1 MVSLSAFD
9 FSHATVLCIGDVM
22 LDRFVYGQ
30 VERISPESPV
40 PVLRMNRDFT
50 VIGGAGNVARN
61 ISSLNANVIFIGV
74 IGNDNAGS
82 ILKNHLD
89 ALPNTQSTLIVE
101 PNRQTIQKT
110 RFIAQGQQLLRLDEE
125 TPIPCALATEQ
136 KILELCERY
145 IPKSQ
150 ALVLSDYNKGIFS
163 KDLCEQLIK
172 LAHGRLPIIVDPK
185 GRNYQ
190 QYKGATV
197 LTPNL
202 KELVDVSGK
211 ALKTQAEIIEVTQA
225 LQKELKIESIL
236 ITQGSQ
242 GMTLFEGEKE
252 PKHIPTQAREVYD
265 VSGAGDT
272 VVATLATSLAS
283 GVRLGEAC
291 RLANAAAGIVVGKV
305 GTATVSAAELEK
317 AMDHGQFLHTDQKVL
332 TREQAFE
339 LLKDWRRQ
347 GLKVGFTNG
356 CFDLLHLGHLHILQE
371 AAAACDKLIIGL
383 NSDVSVKIIKGD
395 SRPIQN
401 QETRAQ
407 ILAALG
413 MIDAV
418 VLFDEDTPYNLISA
432 LLPDVLVK
440 GADYT
445 VDQVAGADI
454 VQAKGGE
461 VLLVTLKQGHST
473 TSTVERMSA

>member
-1 MVSLSAFD
+1 
-9 FSHATVLCIGDVM
+9 M
-22 LDRFVYGQ
+22 LDRFVYGH

-40 PVLRMNRDFT
+40 PVLRMSRDFT

-61 ISSLNANVIFIGV
+61 ISSLNSSVIFIGV
-74 IGNDNAGS
+74 VGNDNAGS

-89 ALPNTQSTLIVE
+89 ALPNTQSTLLVE
-101 PNRQTIQKT
+101 SHRQTVQKT

-125 TPIPCALATEQ
+125 TPIPCSPATEQ
-136 KILELCERY
+136 RILELCEQY
-145 IPKSQ
+145 IPECH
-150 ALVLSDYNKGIFS
+150 ALILSDYNKGIFS
-163 KDLCEQLIK
+163 RNLCEKLIK
-172 LAHGRLPIIVDPK
+172 LAQGRLPIIVDPK

-190 QYKGATV
+190 QYRGATV

-202 KELVDVSGK
+202 KELREVSGQ
-211 ALKTQAEIIEVTQA
+211 ALKTQAEIVEAAQN
-225 LQKELKIESIL
+225 LQKELEIESLL

-242 GMTLFEGEKE
+242 GMTLFDGGKE
-252 PKHIPTQAREVYD
+252 PKQIPAQAREVYD

-272 VVATLATSLAS
+272 VIATLATSIAS
-283 GVRLGEAC
+283 GIRLSEAS

-305 GTATVSAAELEK
+305 GTATVSAEELEK
-317 AMDHGQFLHTDQKVL
+317 AVDHGQFLHTEQKVL
-332 TREQAFE
+332 NLQQALE

-371 AAAACDKLIIGL
+371 SAAACDKLIIGL
-383 NSDVSVKIIKGD
+383 NTDASVKRLKGE

-407 ILAALG
+407 VLAALG
-413 MIDAV
+413 MVDIV
-418 VLFDEDTPYNLISA
+418 ILFDEETPYNLIST

-445 VDQVAGADI
+445 IDRVVGADI

-473 TSTVERMSA
+473 TSTVERMIA

>member
-1 MVSLSAFD
+1 
-9 FSHATVLCIGDVM
+9 
-22 LDRFVYGQ
+22 
-30 VERISPESPV
+30 
-40 PVLRMNRDFT
+40 
-50 VIGGAGNVARN
+50 
-61 ISSLNANVIFIGV
+61 
-74 IGNDNAGS
+74 
-82 ILKNHLD
+82 
-89 ALPNTQSTLIVE
+89 
-101 PNRQTIQKT
+101 
-110 RFIAQGQQLLRLDEE
+110 
-125 TPIPCALATEQ
+125 
-136 KILELCERY
+136 
-145 IPKSQ
+145 
-150 ALVLSDYNKGIFS
+150 
-163 KDLCEQLIK
+163 
-172 LAHGRLPIIVDPK
+172 
-185 GRNYQ
+185 
-190 QYKGATV
+190 
-197 LTPNL
+197 
-202 KELVDVSGK
+202 
-211 ALKTQAEIIEVTQA
+211 
-225 LQKELKIESIL
+225 
-236 ITQGSQ
+236 
-242 GMTLFEGEKE
+242 
-252 PKHIPTQAREVYD
+252 
-265 VSGAGDT
+265 
-272 VVATLATSLAS
+272 
-283 GVRLGEAC
+283 
-291 RLANAAAGIVVGKV
+291 
-305 GTATVSAAELEK
+305 
-317 AMDHGQFLHTDQKVL
+317 MDHGQFLHTDQKVL